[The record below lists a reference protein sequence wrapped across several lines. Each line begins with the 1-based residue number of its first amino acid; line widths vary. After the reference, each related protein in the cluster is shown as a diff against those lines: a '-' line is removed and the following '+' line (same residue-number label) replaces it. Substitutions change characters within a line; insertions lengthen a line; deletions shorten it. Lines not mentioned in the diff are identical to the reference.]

1 MYVCLLFGTTTV
13 AMSIGE
19 NAQGAIPIRPY
30 FLSVGLRLSDPI
42 TNLTQRADLTQ
53 RRRDSQRAAE
63 RSFSLRFSAFFASLR
78 QVWFGIRCGSARRR
92 RRFNAE
98 ARRLAESRREF
109 FFSAFLRVPLR
120 LCVKTC
126 LALVRRHGIGHTG
139 VGEDEAQGQREGAN
153 VER

>member
-63 RSFSLRFSAFFASLR
+63 SSFLCVSPRS
-78 QVWFGIRCGSARRR
+78 
-92 RRFNAE
+92 
-98 ARRLAESRREF
+98 
-109 FFSAFLRVPLR
+109 LR
-120 LCVKTC
+120 LCVKSG
-126 LALVRRHGIGHTG
+126 LALVAAPLAGGEGLTQRRG
-139 VGEDEAQGQREGAN
+139 DSQRAAESSFSLRGSAFLC
-153 VER
+153 VSALSLVWH